1 MTGRVIESLTGE
13 RVAVTAPMA
22 DVYEAFVVCLRKRPD
37 ATFHE
42 MFEVLQ
48 AQKGRAL
55 QVNVYSGRPSEL
67 VRAGLL
73 EKCSELR
80 DDVHTVAVR
89 ASHGKAARAT
99 AWRLPSGQSGLF
111 SRSVIGAAAAGAQ
124 MEGGR

>member
-1 MTGRVIESLTGE
+1 MSGRVIESVTGE
-13 RVAVTAPMA
+13 RVAVGEAMA
-22 DVYEAFVVCLRKRPD
+22 DVYDAAVVCLRKRPD

-42 MFEVLQ
+42 VFEVLQ

-55 QVNVYSGRPSEL
+55 QVHVYSGRMSEL

-73 EKCSELR
+73 EKCSERR

-89 ASHGKAARAT
+89 AVHGKAAKAT

-124 MEGGR
+124 VEGGR